1 MSIIALCGAALIA
14 LLATAVI
21 RELRPSLAPFCG
33 AAVGLVFFGY
43 VIKSVAPVIEFI
55 KKMDS
60 LAAGGISVIIKAL
73 GIAVCCQITAEI
85 CKDCGENA
93 FASRVELMAKIN
105 ILLLALPLIKEI
117 VTVAGELA
125 G

>member
-1 MSIIALCGAALIA
+1 VNIFALCGLALIS

-21 RELRPSLAPFCG
+21 RELRPSLAPFC
-33 AAVGLVFFGY
+33 AAAAGLVFFGY
-43 VIKSVAPVIEFI
+43 VLKSVSPIIEFI

-60 LAAGGISVIIKAL
+60 LAAGGISVMIKAL
-73 GIAVCCQITAEI
+73 GIALFSQITAEI
-85 CKDCGENA
+85 CKDCGETV

-105 ILLLALPLIKEI
+105 ILLLALPLIKDI
-117 VTVAGELA
+117 IIIAGELA